1 MEARAQTPT
10 LQESSIV
17 ERVARIV
24 SSVRGTKPDYT
35 QLAAELEPAIP
46 FDVFGVVLLRHDRQA
61 VRVTVCQRE
70 SGNWVAQHHLHPLTG
85 SMVERELLAP
95 VTIIENYPDGLDGLP
110 AKCGDALSACPQLR
124 AILIA
129 PLVVGEQVLG
139 TLELGSTIHDTYA
152 DETLQRLIAAVVR
165 VLAAAIESAQMGGSA
180 EIQDRQRQALKG
192 VSSALASEEMDLS
205 SILRQIVDGIANA
218 LRLASAII
226 TLDQHEHSLRLEAQ
240 TGLDPQKLQKL
251 IRVKAALTD
260 RTIIGYTLRHRQ
272 ARVSNDISIDER
284 FPDSSVFTTEL
295 GIRSIFSYP
304 LVSGTTVYGALL
316 LCSSEAGGFTPL
328 KSDILG
334 LFASQATIAIHN
346 GMLIESAHQRSRFQK
361 AIEQLEH
368 AYGQNMDEQ
377 ELLKRVRQEAQQTF
391 GVDFSSL
398 LHFISDHLLTRSER
412 DFQVML
418 HATFQGES
426 DVDAGPLGL
435 SMKPQRNTSLPEV
448 FEDDA
453 LVNGK
458 GGEALQRIAP
468 VQEASFAL
476 LTQTAEA
483 ALARAEVL
491 GELDR
496 LLTRLKQSPDHMKDA
511 WFVIDLNGLCFY
523 MNPAAK
529 VFCGLHIDIVPESTI
544 EDVFVELMPRIRN
557 AEEVRTYLQ
566 DFSQGNVFRKDLR
579 CILAAEPVHRRESA
593 QDGLP
598 LYPPAH
604 RQDDDSTTR
613 QEGEYTSR
621 AALITDG
628 AFSDQYYQMARYPLC
643 NQQGILKANVLEVQD
658 VTAQVRDEKN
668 KSALLSSVSHEL
680 RTPLTTIK
688 AGVTGLLQTE
698 LEWDEQTRQEIL
710 EEVSAEAD
718 HLDTLVNGLVEL
730 SRIEMGALV
739 LHKEWCD
746 VIEIVDGTLSRL
758 ERTLGGRSFET
769 DIQKDV
775 SVIYADYVQLERVFT
790 HLIEYAANHSPADA
804 EVYIYID
811 SVYGTTD
818 KTVQRFLRVKII
830 GQGYG
835 TSADERERIFKAFYG
850 LNLRGSGLGLAISR
864 GIIEAHEGQIGV
876 EGTPDGNSSYVV
888 FTLPMYSYSV
898 SSPML
903 EVSDD
908 NSLVSDQRLAG
919 DSDSLPSSY
928 YASSGDS
935 QLIAP
940 PEEQ

>member
-70 SGNWVAQHHLHPLTG
+70 AGNWVAQHHLHPLSG
-85 SMVERELLAP
+85 SMVERELRAP
-95 VTIIENYPDGLDGLP
+95 VTIIENYPNGLDGLP

-205 SILRQIVDGIANA
+205 AILHQIVDGIANA

-272 ARVSNDISIDER
+272 SRVSNDISIDER

-304 LVSGTTVYGALL
+304 LVTGTTVYGALL

-328 KSDILG
+328 KSDILA

-346 GMLIESAHQRSRFQK
+346 RMLIESAHQRSRFQK

-418 HATFQGES
+418 QATFQEES
-426 DVDAGPLGL
+426 DVDAGLL
-435 SMKPQRNTSLPEV
+435 AFNMKPHGDTSLPEA
-448 FEDDA
+448 FEDDE
-453 LVNGK
+453 LVNRKGK
-458 GGEALQRIAP
+458 VALQGI
-468 VQEASFAL
+468 AL

-496 LLTRLKQSPDHMKDA
+496 LMTRLKQAPDHMKDA

-529 VFCGLHIDIVPESTI
+529 VFCGLHNDIVPESTI
-544 EDVFVELMPRIRN
+544 EDIFGELMPRIRN
-557 AEEVRTYLQ
+557 AEEVQAYLQ
-566 DFSQGNVFRKDLR
+566 DFSQGNVFREDLR
-579 CILAAEPVHRRESA
+579 CVLAAEPVQRRTSPH
-593 QDGLP
+593 DG
-598 LYPPAH
+598 
-604 RQDDDSTTR
+604 DSTTR
-613 QEGEYTSR
+613 QDGEYTSR
-621 AALITDG
+621 ASLITDG
-628 AFSDQYYQMARYPLC
+628 AFTDQYYQMSRYPLC
-643 NQQGILKANVLEVQD
+643 NQQGILKANVLQVQD

-718 HLDTLVNGLVEL
+718 HLDALVNGLVEL

-746 VIEIVDGTLSRL
+746 VIEMVHGTLSRL
-758 ERTLGGRSFET
+758 ERTLAGRTLET
-769 DIQKDV
+769 DIQENV
-775 SVIYADYVQLERVFT
+775 PVIYADYVQLERVFT
-790 HLIEYAANHSPADA
+790 HLIEYAVNHSPAEA
-804 EVYIYID
+804 EVCVCID
-811 SVYGTTD
+811 IVYGTTD
-818 KTVQRFLRVKII
+818 KTVQRFLRVKIT

-835 TSADERERIFKAFYG
+835 TSANERERIFKAFYG

-876 EGTPDGNSSYVV
+876 EATPDGNSSYVV
-888 FTLPMYSYSV
+888 FTLPLYTYNGAPSLT
-898 SSPML
+898 PK
-903 EVSDD
+903 VSDD
-908 NSLVSDQRLAG
+908 GSSATDQGPAGNSG
-919 DSDSLPSSY
+919 SLPASF
-928 YASSGDS
+928 YASSGNS
-935 QLIAP
+935 QFIASM
-940 PEEQ
+940 EEQ

>member
-1 MEARAQTPT
+1 
-10 LQESSIV
+10 
-17 ERVARIV
+17 
-24 SSVRGTKPDYT
+24 
-35 QLAAELEPAIP
+35 
-46 FDVFGVVLLRHDRQA
+46 
-61 VRVTVCQRE
+61 
-70 SGNWVAQHHLHPLTG
+70 
-85 SMVERELLAP
+85 
-95 VTIIENYPDGLDGLP
+95 
-110 AKCGDALSACPQLR
+110 
-124 AILIA
+124 
-129 PLVVGEQVLG
+129 
-139 TLELGSTIHDTYA
+139 
-152 DETLQRLIAAVVR
+152 LQRLIAAVVR

-205 SILRQIVDGIANA
+205 SILHQIVDGIANA

-272 ARVSNDISIDER
+272 SRVSNDISIDEH

-304 LVSGTTVYGALL
+304 LVTGTTVYGALL

-328 KSDILG
+328 KSDILA

-391 GVDFSSL
+391 GVNFSSL

-418 HATFQGES
+418 HATFQEES
-426 DVDAGPLGL
+426 DVGAAPLAL
-435 SMKPQRNTSLPEV
+435 SVKPHGDTSLPEA

-458 GGEALQRIAP
+458 GREALQGISP

-496 LLTRLKQSPDHMKDA
+496 LLTRLKQSPNHMKDA
-511 WFVIDLNGLCFY
+511 WFVVDLNGLCFY

-544 EDVFVELMPRIRN
+544 EDIFVELMPRIRN
-557 AEEVRTYLQ
+557 AEEMRAYLQ
-566 DFSQGNVFRKDLR
+566 DFSQGNVFRQDLH
-579 CILAAEPVHRRESA
+579 CVLAAETIHRRASA

-598 LYPPAH
+598 LYPPVH
-604 RQDDDSTTR
+604 RQD
-613 QEGEYTSR
+613 GEYTSR
-621 AALITDG
+621 ASLITDG
-628 AFSDQYYQMARYPLC
+628 AFTDQYYQMARYPLC
-643 NQQGILKANVLEVQD
+643 NQQGILKANVLQVQD

-718 HLDTLVNGLVEL
+718 HLDALVNGLVEL

-739 LHKEWCD
+739 LDKEWCD
-746 VIEIVDGTLSRL
+746 VIEIVHGTLSRL
-758 ERTLGGRSFET
+758 ERTLGGRPLET
-769 DIQKDV
+769 DIQEDV
-775 SVIYADYVQLERVFT
+775 PVIYADYVQLERVFT
-790 HLIEYAANHSPADA
+790 HLIEYAANHSPTEA
-804 EVYIYID
+804 EVYVCID
-811 SVYGTTD
+811 TVYGTTE
-818 KTVQRFLRVKII
+818 KTVQHFLRVKII

-835 TSADERERIFKAFYG
+835 TSANERERIFKAFYG

-876 EGTPDGNSSYVV
+876 EATPDGNSSYVV
-888 FTLPMYSYSV
+888 FTLPMYTYNGAASLM
-898 SSPML
+898 P
-903 EVSDD
+903 EASDD
-908 NSLVSDQRLAG
+908 SSSASDQGSGGKSA
-919 DSDSLPSSY
+919 SLP
-928 YASSGDS
+928 ASFYVSPGNS

-940 PEEQ
+940 TEEQE

>member
-70 SGNWVAQHHLHPLTG
+70 AGNWVAQHHLHPLSG

-95 VTIIENYPDGLDGLP
+95 VTIIENYPNGLDGLP
-110 AKCGDALSACPQLR
+110 ATCGDALSACPQLR

-139 TLELGSTIHDTYA
+139 TLELGSTIHNTYA

-205 SILRQIVDGIANA
+205 SILHQIVDGIANA

-251 IRVKAALTD
+251 IRAKAALTD

-272 ARVSNDISIDER
+272 SRVSNDISIDEH

-304 LVSGTTVYGALL
+304 LVTGTTVYGALL

-328 KSDILG
+328 KSDILA

-418 HATFQGES
+418 HATFQEES
-426 DVDAGPLGL
+426 DVDATPLAL
-435 SMKPQRNTSLPEV
+435 SVKPHGDTSLPEA

-458 GGEALQRIAP
+458 GREALQGISP
-468 VQEASFAL
+468 EQEASFAL

-496 LLTRLKQSPDHMKDA
+496 LLTRLKQSPNHMNDA

-544 EDVFVELMPRIRN
+544 EDILVELMPRIRN
-557 AEEVRTYLQ
+557 AEEVRAYLQ
-566 DFSQGNVFRKDLR
+566 DFSQGNVFRQDLR
-579 CILAAEPVHRRESA
+579 CVLAAEPIHSRASA
-593 QDGLP
+593 QD
-598 LYPPAH
+598 
-604 RQDDDSTTR
+604 
-613 QEGEYTSR
+613 GEYTSR
-621 AALITDG
+621 ASLITDG
-628 AFSDQYYQMARYPLC
+628 AFTDQYYQMARYPLC
-643 NQQGILKANVLEVQD
+643 NQQGILNANVLQVQD

-710 EEVSAEAD
+710 EEVNAEAD
-718 HLDTLVNGLVEL
+718 HLDALVNGLVEL

-739 LHKEWCD
+739 LDKEWCD
-746 VIEIVDGTLSRL
+746 VIEIVHGTLRRL
-758 ERTLGGRSFET
+758 ERTLAGRPLET
-769 DIQKDV
+769 DIQEDV
-775 SVIYADYVQLERVFT
+775 PVIYADYVQLERVFT
-790 HLIEYAANHSPADA
+790 HLIEYAANHSPTEA
-804 EVYIYID
+804 EVYVCID
-811 SVYGTTD
+811 TVYGTTD
-818 KTVQRFLRVKII
+818 KTVQQFLRVKIV

-835 TSADERERIFKAFYG
+835 TSANDRERIFKAFYG

-864 GIIEAHEGQIGV
+864 GIIEAHEGRIGV
-876 EGTPDGNSSYVV
+876 EATPDGNSSYVV
-888 FTLPMYSYSV
+888 FTLPMYTYNGAASLM
-898 SSPML
+898 P
-903 EVSDD
+903 EASDD
-908 NSLVSDQRLAG
+908 SSSASDQGSEGNPA
-919 DSDSLPSSY
+919 SLPASF
-928 YASSGDS
+928 YASSGNS

-940 PEEQ
+940 TEEQ